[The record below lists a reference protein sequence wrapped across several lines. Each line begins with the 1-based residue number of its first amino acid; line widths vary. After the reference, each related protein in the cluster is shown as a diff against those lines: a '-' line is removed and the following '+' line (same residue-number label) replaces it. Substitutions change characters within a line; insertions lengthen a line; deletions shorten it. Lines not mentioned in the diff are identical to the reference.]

1 MIMNM
6 IKARMP
12 RTRKTMTRVDDQAKE
27 EPPLEIGTRMKI
39 VATKLVND
47 PRKSTF
53 FNFDLKD
60 PVTGFRG
67 RKKMI

>member
-1 MIMNM
+1 MN
-6 IKARMP
+6 
-12 RTRKTMTRVDDQAKE
+12 
-27 EPPLEIGTRMKI
+27 I
-39 VATKLVND
+39 VARRLVND

-67 RKKMI
+67 RKKTI